1 LLTKQRLLAGYQ
13 TVPIIELKPLPQ
25 SHFVGN
31 SHEVLLVSGPIEL
44 NPQGFQ
50 GLVPGTVMD
59 AFGVGQHAVEIEQQ
73 RVKREVISRND
84 QAIIIS

>member
-1 LLTKQRLLAGYQ
+1 LIHNA
-13 TVPIIELKPLPQ
+13 KPFPQ
-25 SHFVGN
+25 SYFVGN

-50 GLVPGTVMD
+50 GLVPGAVMD
-59 AFGVGQHAVEIEQQ
+59 PLGVGQNAVEIEQQ
-73 RVKREVISRND
+73 RVKAKGAKWSD